1 MAGMHDSTQVH
12 DLPPAS
18 CFLAAVSALA
28 RLTYLHNSGQSS
40 TPYSNYVW
48 VWRAVLSIVQ
58 TAVQLYAQ
66 ALFTVFFGTRE
77 SMFMLVMESYTVYS
91 CMI

>member
-28 RLTYLHNSGQSS
+28 SSTYLVHNRGQSS

-77 SMFMLVMESYTVYS
+77 SMFMLVMESYNVY
-91 CMI
+91 